1 MEVYSTEE
9 QQVEAIKKWFKQ
21 YGNML
26 SWVIIVI
33 SLAASGIM
41 YWRHHKQVVEDAAS
55 DQYLALLE
63 GVEKKDKATVKTK
76 ADVLL
81 EQYSAT
87 PYAALAGFVLA
98 NESVDE
104 NNFEM
109 AQKHLQWIMGHSK
122 QANFQ
127 AIATIRLM
135 RLLISQNKLDE
146 ALKLYN
152 EKNMGP
158 YLTLIAELKGD
169 ILVKQKKLDEAK
181 KAYELALNAAPETG
195 MHGPLLKMKM
205 QELGLESTA
214 KEVKA
219 DEASTS

>member
-1 MEVYSTEE
+1 MEVYVTEE
-9 QQVEAIKKWFKQ
+9 QQVEAIKKWFNK

-26 SWVIIVI
+26 SWVVIVV
-33 SLAASGIM
+33 SLTASGIM
-41 YWRHHKQVVEDAAS
+41 YWRHHQQVLEDAAS

-63 GVEKKDKATVKTK
+63 GVEKKDKATIDSK
-76 ADVLL
+76 AQVLL
-81 EQYSAT
+81 AEYASS
-87 PYAALAGFVLA
+87 PYASLASFVLA

-104 NNFEM
+104 NKFDIAE
-109 AQKHLQWIMGHSK
+109 KHLQWVMSHSK

-152 EKNMGP
+152 DKNMGP

-169 ILVKQKKLDEAK
+169 ILVKQKKLDAAK
-181 KAYELALNAAPETG
+181 TAYELALNAAPEEG

-214 KEVKA
+214 KDVKA